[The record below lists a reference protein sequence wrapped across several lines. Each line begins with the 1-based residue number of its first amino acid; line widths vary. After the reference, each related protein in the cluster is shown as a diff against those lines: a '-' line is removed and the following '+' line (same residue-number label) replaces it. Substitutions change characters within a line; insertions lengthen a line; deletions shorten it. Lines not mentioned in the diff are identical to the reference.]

1 MELIPAID
9 LLGGKVVRLLE
20 GDYEKVTVY
29 AEDPVEEA
37 LRFQAAGA
45 TRLHIVDLD
54 GARGRGTPHFE
65 TIARIVKAS
74 SMQVQGGGGIRNLE
88 VARRWLDAGVH
99 RVVVGTAVVREPAW
113 VEALAGAEPG
123 RVIAALDAKDGEVR
137 VDGWLDGSGQRAT
150 DVAQRCD
157 AWGVDAILFTDIRRD
172 GTGLGP
178 SVESTMELQS
188 LVKCT
193 VIASGG
199 IGSIEHVLG
208 LARAGAR
215 ATVCGRALYDGSF
228 TYEQAMSA
236 LRGVL

>member
-1 MELIPAID
+1 
-9 LLGGKVVRLLE
+9 
-20 GDYEKVTVY
+20 
-29 AEDPVEEA
+29 
-37 LRFQAAGA
+37 
-45 TRLHIVDLD
+45 
-54 GARGRGTPHFE
+54 
-65 TIARIVKAS
+65 
-74 SMQVQGGGGIRNLE
+74 
-88 VARRWLDAGVH
+88 
-99 RVVVGTAVVREPAW
+99 
-113 VEALAGAEPG
+113 
-123 RVIAALDAKDGEVR
+123 
-137 VDGWLDGSGQRAT
+137 
-150 DVAQRCD
+150 
-157 AWGVDAILFTDIRRD
+157 VDAILFTDIRRD

-178 SVESTMELQS
+178 SVESTMELQA